1 MNAREINI
9 FFNCLLIRN
18 RVRQA
23 YLSEHVKPES
33 VTFMKHHFPD
43 LIIRPWTHQQTPMY
57 LVSYQ
62 PIEDSALTNNHTIG
76 TLLGYPGA
84 DEFQGLDHAKAYIY
98 CFEYTLQ
105 NSKQPQSQRLFGN
118 KCATEKDGEH
128 SLLLEKIKA
137 ALQKSPTLQQSI
149 KDVFIHKSS
158 NHRL

>member
-18 RVRQA
+18 RVRSA
-23 YLSEHVKPES
+23 YLSEHVKSES
-33 VTFMKHHFPD
+33 VAFMKHHFPD

-57 LVSYQ
+57 LISHK
-62 PIEDSALTNNHTIG
+62 PIEDSALTNNHTLG

-84 DEFQGLDHAKAYIY
+84 DEFQTLDHTKAYIY

-105 NSKQPQSQRLFGN
+105 NSKQSQRLFGN

-137 ALQKSPTLQQSI
+137 ALQKSPTLQQYIQQVCVRKAPS
-149 KDVFIHKSS
+149 
-158 NHRL
+158 